1 MSIFRRRRKRPISQ
15 TLRHYLWPKT
25 GWVRSVKYVAYRLR
39 RLKGSANSIAVGV
52 AWGIAV
58 SFTPFYFLHIGI
70 AVVGSWF
77 MGGSLLAAA
86 IGTLFLNPLTFPFIS
101 LLTYSIGSYF
111 LAPSASFEG
120 MGVVSIGYIFDNLSA
135 SLEGMS
141 FEGMGVVFIIGYI
154 FDKFLEILMPFLLP
168 MAVGGILVGI
178 ASWIVVFLS
187 VRMLVSRYR
196 ELRIEKRRRKS

>member
-70 AVVGSWF
+70 AVAGSWF
-77 MGGSLLAAA
+77 MGGSLLGAA
-86 IGTLFLNPLTFPFIS
+86 IGTLVLNPLTFPLIGW
-101 LLTYSIGSYF
+101 LTYSIGSQF
-111 LAPSASFEG
+111 LSASPNFEG
-120 MGVVSIGYIFDNLSA
+120 MAGLSMSYIVDNFS
-135 SLEGMS
+135 
-141 FEGMGVVFIIGYI
+141 
-154 FDKFLEILMPFLLP
+154 EIVLPFLLP
-168 MAVGGILVGI
+168 MALGGVLVGFV
-178 ASWIVVFLS
+178 SWIIVFFI

-196 ELRIEKRRRKS
+196 GLHIRKLKSKN

>member
-58 SFTPFYFLHIGI
+58 SFTPFYFLHIGL

-120 MGVVSIGYIFDNLSA
+120 MGVVSI
-135 SLEGMS
+135 
-141 FEGMGVVFIIGYI
+141 IGYI
-154 FDKFLEILMPFLLP
+154 FNKFLEILMPFLLP

>member
-1 MSIFRRRRKRPISQ
+1 MSIFRRRRRRPISQ
-15 TLRHYLWPKT
+15 TLRYYLWPRT
-25 GWVRSVKYVAYRLR
+25 GWVRSVRYVAYRLR
-39 RLKGSANSIAVGV
+39 RLKGSPDSIAVGV

-58 SFTPFYFLHIGI
+58 SFTPFYFLHIGL

-111 LAPSASFEG
+111 LALSASFEG
-120 MGVVSIGYIFDNLSA
+120 MGDVSIDHIFDNFSASFEGMEVVSIGYIFDT
-135 SLEGMS
+135 
-141 FEGMGVVFIIGYI
+141 
-154 FDKFLEILMPFLLP
+154 FLEILMPFLLP

-178 ASWIVVFLS
+178 ASWILVFLS
-187 VRMLVSRYR
+187 VRLLVSRYR

>member
-25 GWVRSVKYVAYRLR
+25 GWVRSAKYVAYRLR
-39 RLKGSANSIAVGV
+39 RLTGSSDSIAVGV
-52 AWGIAV
+52 AWGVAV
-58 SFTPFYFLHIGI
+58 SFTPFYFLHIGLAI
-70 AVVGSWF
+70 AGSWF

-111 LAPSASFEG
+111 LAPSADFEG
-120 MGVVSIGYIFDNLSA
+120 MGLVSIGYIFHSFSA
-135 SLEGMS
+135 S
-141 FEGMGVVFIIGYI
+141 FEGMEVVPIGYI

-196 ELRIEKRRRKS
+196 VLRIEKRRKKS

>member
-1 MSIFRRRRKRPISQ
+1 MSIFRRRRRRPISQ
-15 TLRHYLWPKT
+15 TLRYYLWPRT
-25 GWVRSVKYVAYRLR
+25 GWVRSVRYVAYRLR
-39 RLKGSANSIAVGV
+39 RLKGSPDSIAVGV
-52 AWGIAV
+52 AWGVAV
-58 SFTPFYFLHIGI
+58 SFTPFYFLHIGL

-111 LAPSASFEG
+111 LALSTSFEGMGDVSIGYIFDNFSASFEG
-120 MGVVSIGYIFDNLSA
+120 MEVVSIGYIFDT
-135 SLEGMS
+135 
-141 FEGMGVVFIIGYI
+141 
-154 FDKFLEILMPFLLP
+154 FLEILMPFLLP

-178 ASWIVVFLS
+178 ASWILVFLS

-196 ELRIEKRRRKS
+196 ELRIEKRRRRS

>member
-1 MSIFRRRRKRPISQ
+1 MSIFRRRRRRPISQ
-15 TLRHYLWPKT
+15 TLRYYLWPRT
-25 GWVRSVKYVAYRLR
+25 GWVRSVRYVAYRLR
-39 RLKGSANSIAVGV
+39 RLRGSPDSIAVGV
-52 AWGIAV
+52 AWGVAV
-58 SFTPFYFLHIGI
+58 SFTPFYFLHIGL

-111 LAPSASFEG
+111 LALSASFEG
-120 MGVVSIGYIFDNLSA
+120 MEVVS
-135 SLEGMS
+135 
-141 FEGMGVVFIIGYI
+141 IGYI

-178 ASWIVVFLS
+178 ASWILVFLS

>member
-1 MSIFRRRRKRPISQ
+1 MSIFRRRRRRPISE
-15 TLRHYLWPKT
+15 TLRYYLWPRT
-25 GWVRSVKYVAYRLR
+25 GWIRSVRYVAYRLR
-39 RLKGSANSIAVGV
+39 RLKGSPDSIAVGV
-52 AWGIAV
+52 AWGVAV
-58 SFTPFYFLHIGI
+58 SFTPFYLLHIGL

-101 LLTYSIGSYF
+101 LLTYGIGSYF
-111 LAPSASFEG
+111 LAPSADFEG
-120 MGVVSIGYIFDNLSA
+120 MGVVSIGYIFHSFSA
-135 SLEGMS
+135 S
-141 FEGMGVVFIIGYI
+141 FEGMEVVPIGYI

-178 ASWIVVFLS
+178 VSWIVVFLS

-196 ELRIEKRRRKS
+196 ELRIEKRRKKS

>member
-1 MSIFRRRRKRPISQ
+1 MSIFRRRRKRPISE

-25 GWVRSVKYVAYRLR
+25 GWVRSTKYVAYRLR
-39 RLKGSANSIAVGV
+39 RLTGSSDSIAVGV
-52 AWGIAV
+52 AWGVAV
-58 SFTPFYFLHIGI
+58 SFTPFYFLHIGLAI
-70 AVVGSWF
+70 AGSWF

-101 LLTYSIGSYF
+101 LVTYSIGSYF
-111 LAPSASFEG
+111 LVPSASFEG
-120 MGVVSIGYIFDNLSA
+120 MGVLSIGYIFDNFSA
-135 SLEGMS
+135 SLEGM
-141 FEGMGVVFIIGYI
+141 GVVSIIAYI
-154 FDKFLEILMPFLLP
+154 FNKFLEILMPFLLP

-196 ELRIEKRRRKS
+196 VLRIEKRRKKS

>member
-1 MSIFRRRRKRPISQ
+1 MSIFRRRRRRPISQ
-15 TLRHYLWPKT
+15 TLRYYLWPRT
-25 GWVRSVKYVAYRLR
+25 GWVRSVRYVAYRLR
-39 RLKGSANSIAVGV
+39 RLRGSPDSIAVGV
-52 AWGIAV
+52 AWGVAV
-58 SFTPFYFLHIGI
+58 SFTPFYFLHIGL

-111 LAPSASFEG
+111 LALSTSFEDMGDVSLGYIFDSFSASFEG
-120 MGVVSIGYIFDNLSA
+120 MEVVSL
-135 SLEGMS
+135 
-141 FEGMGVVFIIGYI
+141 GYI

-178 ASWIVVFLS
+178 ASWILVFLS

>member
-1 MSIFRRRRKRPISQ
+1 MSIFRRRRRRPIFE
-15 TLRHYLWPKT
+15 TLRYYLWPRT
-25 GWVRSVKYVAYRLR
+25 GWVRSVRYVAYRLR
-39 RLKGSANSIAVGV
+39 RLKGSPDSIAVGV
-52 AWGIAV
+52 AWGVAV
-58 SFTPFYFLHIGI
+58 SFTPFYLLHIGL

-111 LAPSASFEG
+111 LAPSADFED
-120 MGVVSIGYIFDNLSA
+120 MGVVSIGYIFHSFSA
-135 SLEGMS
+135 S
-141 FEGMGVVFIIGYI
+141 FEGMEVVPIGYI

-187 VRMLVSRYR
+187 VRILVSRYR
-196 ELRIEKRRRKS
+196 ELRIEKRRRKN

>member
-25 GWVRSVKYVAYRLR
+25 GWVRSAKYVAYRLR

-58 SFTPFYFLHIGI
+58 SFTPFYFLHIGL

-111 LAPSASFEG
+111 LAPSADFED
-120 MGVVSIGYIFDNLSA
+120 MGVVSIGYIFHSFSA
-135 SLEGMS
+135 S
-141 FEGMGVVFIIGYI
+141 FEGMEVVPIGYI

-178 ASWIVVFLS
+178 ASWVVVFLS

>member
-1 MSIFRRRRKRPISQ
+1 MSIFRRRRRRPVFE
-15 TLRHYLWPKT
+15 TLRYYLWPRT
-25 GWVRSVKYVAYRLR
+25 GWVRSVRYVAYRLR
-39 RLKGSANSIAVGV
+39 RLKGSPDSIAVGV
-52 AWGIAV
+52 AWGVAV
-58 SFTPFYFLHIGI
+58 SFTPFYLLHIGL

-111 LAPSASFEG
+111 LAPSADFED
-120 MGVVSIGYIFDNLSA
+120 MGVVSIGYIFHSFSA
-135 SLEGMS
+135 S
-141 FEGMGVVFIIGYI
+141 FEGMEVVPIGYI

-196 ELRIEKRRRKS
+196 VLRIEKRRKKS

>member
-1 MSIFRRRRKRPISQ
+1 M
-15 TLRHYLWPKT
+15 T
-25 GWVRSVKYVAYRLR
+25 
-39 RLKGSANSIAVGV
+39 GV

-58 SFTPFYFLHIGI
+58 SFTPFYFLHIGL

-111 LAPSASFEG
+111 LAPSADFED
-120 MGVVSIGYIFDNLSA
+120 MGVVSIGYIFDN
-135 SLEGMS
+135 
-141 FEGMGVVFIIGYI
+141 
-154 FDKFLEILMPFLLP
+154 FLEILMPFLLP

-196 ELRIEKRRRKS
+196 VLRIEKRRKKS

>member
-70 AVVGSWF
+70 AIVGSWF

-111 LAPSASFEG
+111 LDLSASFEG
-120 MGVVSIGYIFDNLSA
+120 MGDVSIDHIFDNFSASFEGMEVVSIGYIFDT
-135 SLEGMS
+135 
-141 FEGMGVVFIIGYI
+141 
-154 FDKFLEILMPFLLP
+154 FLEILMPFLLP

-178 ASWIVVFLS
+178 ASWILVFLS
-187 VRMLVSRYR
+187 VRLLVSRYR

>member
-1 MSIFRRRRKRPISQ
+1 MSIFQRRRRRPISQ
-15 TLRHYLWPKT
+15 TVRYYLWPRR
-25 GWVRSVKYVAYRLR
+25 GWVRSVRYVAYRLR
-39 RLKGSANSIAVGV
+39 RLKGSPDSIAVGV
-52 AWGIAV
+52 AWGVAV
-58 SFTPFYFLHIGI
+58 SFTPFYFLHIGL
-70 AVVGSWF
+70 AVIGSWF

-111 LAPSASFEG
+111 LALSTSFEGMGDVSIGDIFDNFSASFEG
-120 MGVVSIGYIFDNLSA
+120 MEVVS
-135 SLEGMS
+135 
-141 FEGMGVVFIIGYI
+141 IGYI

-178 ASWIVVFLS
+178 ASWILVFLS

-196 ELRIEKRRRKS
+196 ELGIENRRRKS

>member
-1 MSIFRRRRKRPISQ
+1 MSIFQRRRRRPISQ
-15 TLRHYLWPKT
+15 TLRYYLWPRT
-25 GWVRSVKYVAYRLR
+25 GWVRSVRYVAYRLR
-39 RLKGSANSIAVGV
+39 RLKGSPDSIAVGV
-52 AWGIAV
+52 AWGVAV
-58 SFTPFYFLHIGI
+58 SFTPFYFLHIGL

-111 LAPSASFEG
+111 LALSTSFEG
-120 MGVVSIGYIFDNLSA
+120 MGDVSIGYIFDNFSA
-135 SLEGMS
+135 SFQGM
-141 FEGMGVVFIIGYI
+141 EVVSIGYI

-178 ASWIVVFLS
+178 ASWILVFLS

>member
-1 MSIFRRRRKRPISQ
+1 MSIFRRRRRRPISQ
-15 TLRHYLWPKT
+15 TLRYYLWPRT
-25 GWVRSVKYVAYRLR
+25 GWVRSVRYVAYRLR
-39 RLKGSANSIAVGV
+39 RLRGSPDSIAVGV
-52 AWGIAV
+52 AWGVAV
-58 SFTPFYFLHIGI
+58 SFTPFYFLHIGL

-111 LAPSASFEG
+111 LALSTSFEGMGDVSLGYIFDSFSASFEG
-120 MGVVSIGYIFDNLSA
+120 MEVVSL
-135 SLEGMS
+135 
-141 FEGMGVVFIIGYI
+141 GYI

-178 ASWIVVFLS
+178 ASWILVFLS

>member
-1 MSIFRRRRKRPISQ
+1 MSIFRRRRRRPIFEI
-15 TLRHYLWPKT
+15 LRYYLWPRT
-25 GWVRSVKYVAYRLR
+25 GWVRSVRYVAYRLR
-39 RLKGSANSIAVGV
+39 RLKGSPDSIAVGV
-52 AWGIAV
+52 AWGVAV
-58 SFTPFYFLHIGI
+58 SFTPFYLLHIGLAI
-70 AVVGSWF
+70 VGSWF

-111 LAPSASFEG
+111 LAPSADFEG
-120 MGVVSIGYIFDNLSA
+120 MGLVSIGYIFHSFSA
-135 SLEGMS
+135 S
-141 FEGMGVVFIIGYI
+141 FEGMEVVPIGYI

-196 ELRIEKRRRKS
+196 VLRIEKRRKKS

>member
-1 MSIFRRRRKRPISQ
+1 MSIFQRRRRRPISQ
-15 TLRHYLWPKT
+15 TLRYYLWPRT
-25 GWVRSVKYVAYRLR
+25 GWVRSVRYVAYRLR
-39 RLKGSANSIAVGV
+39 RLKGSPDSIAVGV
-52 AWGIAV
+52 AWGVAV
-58 SFTPFYFLHIGI
+58 SFTPFYFLHIGL

-111 LAPSASFEG
+111 LDLSASFGGMGYVSIDHIFDNFSASFEG
-120 MGVVSIGYIFDNLSA
+120 MEVVSIGYIFDT
-135 SLEGMS
+135 
-141 FEGMGVVFIIGYI
+141 
-154 FDKFLEILMPFLLP
+154 FLEILMPFLLP

-178 ASWIVVFLS
+178 ASWILVFLS